1 MFECHPRGRLL
12 STAFDYNLTKLE
24 PTGFLF
30 HRLLIQA
37 FNVGLLCH
45 SFHPARWM
53 VKHHSLKTKAILV
66 DHIIRQTHGAT
77 ATTVFQNQI

>member
-30 HRLLIQA
+30 TA
-37 FNVGLLCH
+37 FLYKHLMSACFATLFILHVG
-45 SFHPARWM
+45 W
-53 VKHHSLKTKAILV
+53 
-66 DHIIRQTHGAT
+66 
-77 ATTVFQNQI
+77 